1 MKYDSEYYTV
11 MANDIVRGKQD
22 MTLQEAKILRLLITQ
37 VVKEDKDFKTFT
49 CSIQDLASFLN
60 IPPNNL
66 YRDIKG
72 ICFNLTQR
80 VVQIGIGNPKEPWT
94 FFSWI
99 SSARYDGEG
108 TVILRLSDEIKPY
121 LIDLNKYFTQYQ
133 LENILEMKSFYGIR
147 LYELLR
153 SEHYKDENRYQEYS
167 IEFLRQFFECEKK
180 YKAFKDFRDRV
191 LEIAIKEINEKS
203 DIYVYEALMVKTG
216 RKVTGIKF
224 CVGFNHKVNLERNP
238 NLNPRDKTKK
248 INH

>member
-1 MKYDSEYYTV
+1 MKFDSEYYTV

-22 MTLQEAKILRLLITQ
+22 MTLQEARILRLLITQ

-49 CSIQDLASFLN
+49 SSIQDLASFLN

-80 VVQIGIGNPKEPWT
+80 VVQIGTGNPKEPWT

-108 TVILRLSDEIKPY
+108 TVTLRLSDEIKPY
-121 LIDLNKYFTQYQ
+121 LIDLNAYFTQYK

-153 SEHYKDENRYQEYS
+153 SDYFKDENTYQEYTLG
-167 IEFLRQFFECEKK
+167 FLRQFFDCESK
-180 YKAFKDFRDRV
+180 YKTFKDFRVRV
-191 LEIAIKEINEKS
+191 LEIGIKEVNEKS
-203 DIYVYEALMVKTG
+203 DLYIYEAVQIKTG
-216 RKVTGIKF
+216 RKITGIKF
-224 CVGFNHKVNLERNP
+224 YVGYNFENL
-238 NLNPRDKTKK
+238 K
-248 INH
+248 